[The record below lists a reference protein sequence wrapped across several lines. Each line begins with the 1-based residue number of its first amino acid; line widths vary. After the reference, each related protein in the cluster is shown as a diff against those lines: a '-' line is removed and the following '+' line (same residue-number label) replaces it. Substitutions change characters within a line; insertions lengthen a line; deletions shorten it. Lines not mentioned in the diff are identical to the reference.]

1 MRLVEKKCPNCGAA
15 LEFDENAKSCKCN
28 YCKRSFEIERDLND
42 VEKFNLIYDK
52 IQQPMNKAMT
62 IPIIIVGA
70 FIFIVAAIIIFSSI
84 STHNS
89 TSDKDFEIPD
99 VNDILEDQNKLISDV
114 SELTNANI
122 DIIKSKC
129 HSVIHQSVVGRNDTT
144 YSYKITG
151 DPRVEKMIVAANDDS
166 NVLIVIYSVIYHNF
180 FNQTDQKTV
189 YVPVVFENV
198 SSSVFSL
205 TSGNNPAPEYYLND
219 DHSSYIYAYGS
230 YDEAYNNVVNPYKDG
245 YKITE
250 K

>member
-1 MRLVEKKCPNCGAA
+1 MRLVEKKCPNCGAD

-62 IPIIIVGA
+62 IPFIMVGA
-70 FIFIVAAIIIFSSI
+70 FIFIVAAIIVFSTF
-84 STHNS
+84 STHTS
-89 TSDKDFEIPD
+89 TRDKEIEIPD
-99 VNDILEDQNKLISDV
+99 VNDILEEQNKLISDV

-129 HSVIHQSVVGRNDTT
+129 HSVIRQSVVGRSDTT
-144 YSYKITG
+144 YNYQITG

-180 FNQTDQKTV
+180 FNQSDQKTV
-189 YVPVVFENV
+189 YVPVVFEDV
-198 SSSVFSL
+198 SSNFFSL

-219 DHSSYIYAYGS
+219 EHSSYIYAYGS
-230 YDEAYNNVVNPYKDG
+230 YDEAYNNVVNPYKDE